1 MDQGKRS
8 LLLLVHLDEINFT
21 HRCFPYRSGKGTL
34 CEKLVEHAHLPHY
47 SSGEMLRHEI
57 ASGSPLAKSIEQT
70 MKRGE
75 LVSSSTI
82 IALIKKQLRRF
93 PGSLIALDGFPRNK
107 SNYLDFDEIL
117 GTPEFAIVVDVPDD
131 EMISRIMKRAET
143 SGRADDNLETAKLRL
158 NTFHEQTEPT
168 LEQLKLNNVPIYR
181 LDGTQTPDEIWN
193 ELTQIC
199 PQIGTRVNKNF
210 GAS

>member
-1 MDQGKRS
+1 M
-8 LLLLVHLDEINFT
+8 
-21 HRCFPYRSGKGTL
+21 
-34 CEKLVEHAHLPHY
+34 
-47 SSGEMLRHEI
+47 
-57 ASGSPLAKSIEQT
+57 
-70 MKRGE
+70 
-75 LVSSSTI
+75 
-82 IALIKKQLRRF
+82 
-93 PGSLIALDGFPRNK
+93 NK
-107 SNYLDFDEIL
+107 SNYLDFDEVL